1 MLQRGGKGE
10 HMRLRRIVGVAA
22 VAVLV
27 VASGCSATR
36 SAACHCPK
44 PVAYT
49 DATEKQITLALRA
62 LPPGNVLHRAME
74 DYEYE
79 RDDLRF
85 CR

>member
-1 MLQRGGKGE
+1 
-10 HMRLRRIVGVAA
+10 MRSRTVIGFVA
-22 VAVLV
+22 VAPLLF
-27 VASGCSATR
+27 AAGCSAAR
-36 SAACHCPK
+36 STACHCPK
-44 PVAYT
+44 PVVYD
-49 DATEKQITLALRA
+49 DATEKQITAALEA